1 MKKFKKLCCLL
12 MIMITILPY
21 AVSAKTNQYYVNSD
35 GGTLTKDEYEYML
48 KHFSERT
55 ISSMTKEMIDLL
67 KGNDMTTT
75 VEETYVKTSYITDAS
90 GNIISTEDKEYTEE
104 QYQEYMEEKSNQIT
118 PYASD
123 YIQDSWRRL
132 TVSVTMS
139 GASSKTVT
147 VTNRWLT
154 LPKVRSYDVIA
165 IRPETRSA
173 TINNNSLISGY
184 QAEDG
189 NMHNYYRDG
198 ANTKI
203 DTSGLGTSEGGVG
216 ISMNLVNGSTQYI
229 ECSITVVFLSGSSV
243 FKARGAYQHANV
255 DVTQAE
261 SKKYSIRSN
270 GNGGVIKFDSSVSS
284 KYTNWAGVSAEW
296 NINNPLD

>member
-104 QYQEYMEEKSNQIT
+104 QYQE
-118 PYASD
+118 
-123 YIQDSWRRL
+123 
-132 TVSVTMS
+132 
-139 GASSKTVT
+139 
-147 VTNRWLT
+147 
-154 LPKVRSYDVIA
+154 
-165 IRPETRSA
+165 
-173 TINNNSLISGY
+173 
-184 QAEDG
+184 
-189 NMHNYYRDG
+189 
-198 ANTKI
+198 
-203 DTSGLGTSEGGVG
+203 
-216 ISMNLVNGSTQYI
+216 
-229 ECSITVVFLSGSSV
+229 
-243 FKARGAYQHANV
+243 
-255 DVTQAE
+255 
-261 SKKYSIRSN
+261 
-270 GNGGVIKFDSSVSS
+270 
-284 KYTNWAGVSAEW
+284 
-296 NINNPLD
+296 